1 MDLQSTMRTSSE
13 IETISKRATKAAGF
27 PWGIAEEVGKNIKSL
42 ELLSIS
48 GIENLSLYL
57 EMVKGKETFGP
68 KEISIENNIKPN
80 SFCPFYTG
88 SALLDSASK
97 VEEIKNITL
106 HSINFPILLI
116 PFINRLSDRIG
127 KKIKLQIDDH
137 NFLLNL
143 NKFIATD
150 TNLMGLIIE
159 NAKIIKIEIQ
169 ENEDS
174 FKDKVWDQLY
184 ELSTETFVEETDRL
198 KENAAGAGL
207 ADND

>member
-1 MDLQSTMRTSSE
+1 MRTSSE

-57 EMVKGKETFGP
+57 EQVKGKETFGP

-97 VEEIKNITL
+97 VEEIKNLSL

>member
-1 MDLQSTMRTSSE
+1 MRTSSE

-57 EMVKGKETFGP
+57 EQVKGKETFGP

-97 VEEIKNITL
+97 VEEIKNLTL

-169 ENEDS
+169 ENKDS

>member
-1 MDLQSTMRTSSE
+1 MRTSSE

-27 PWGIAEEVGKNIKSL
+27 PWGIAEEVGKNIKNL

-57 EMVKGKETFGP
+57 EQVKGKETFGP

-97 VEEIKNITL
+97 VEEIKNLTL

-116 PFINRLSDRIG
+116 PFINRLSDKIG

>member
-1 MDLQSTMRTSSE
+1 MRTSSE

-57 EMVKGKETFGP
+57 EQVKGKETFGP

-97 VEEIKNITL
+97 VEEIKNLTL
-106 HSINFPILLI
+106 HSINFPILLV

>member
-1 MDLQSTMRTSSE
+1 MRTSSE
-13 IETISKRATKAAGF
+13 IETTSKRATKAAGF
-27 PWGIAEEVGKNIKSL
+27 PWGIAEEVGKNIKNL

-48 GIENLSLYL
+48 GVENLSLYL
-57 EMVKGKETFGP
+57 ELAKGIEIFGP
-68 KEISIENNIKPN
+68 KEISAENSIAPN

-88 SALLDSASK
+88 SALLDSANK
-97 VEEIKNITL
+97 VEEIKSLTW

-127 KKIKLQIDDH
+127 KKIKLQIDEH
-137 NFLLNL
+137 TFLLNL
-143 NKFIATD
+143 NKFIS
-150 TNLMGLIIE
+150 TNSNLKGLIIDR
-159 NAKIIKIEIQ
+159 AKIVKIEIQ

-174 FKDKVWDQLY
+174 FQSKVWDQLY

>member
-1 MDLQSTMRTSSE
+1 MRTSSE

-57 EMVKGKETFGP
+57 EQVKGKETFGP

-97 VEEIKNITL
+97 VEEIKNLTL

>member
-1 MDLQSTMRTSSE
+1 MRTSSE

-57 EMVKGKETFGP
+57 EQVKGKETFGP

-97 VEEIKNITL
+97 VEEIKNLTL

-116 PFINRLSDRIG
+116 PFINRLSDKIG

>member
-1 MDLQSTMRTSSE
+1 MRTSSE

>member
-1 MDLQSTMRTSSE
+1 MRTSSE

-57 EMVKGKETFGP
+57 EKVKGKETFGP

-97 VEEIKNITL
+97 VEEIKNLTL

>member
-1 MDLQSTMRTSSE
+1 MRTSSE

-174 FKDKVWDQLY
+174 FNDKVWDQLY

>member
-1 MDLQSTMRTSSE
+1 M
-13 IETISKRATKAAGF
+13 
-27 PWGIAEEVGKNIKSL
+27 
-42 ELLSIS
+42 
-48 GIENLSLYL
+48 Y
-57 EMVKGKETFGP
+57 
-68 KEISIENNIKPN
+68 
-80 SFCPFYTG
+80 
-88 SALLDSASK
+88 
-97 VEEIKNITL
+97 
-106 HSINFPILLI
+106 SINFPILLI

-137 NFLLNL
+137 SFMLNL

-159 NAKIIKIEIQ
+159 NAKTVKIEIQ

-174 FKDKVWDQLY
+174 FKSKIWNQLY

>member
-1 MDLQSTMRTSSE
+1 MRTSSE

-57 EMVKGKETFGP
+57 EQVKGKETFGP
-68 KEISIENNIKPN
+68 KEISKENNIKPN

-97 VEEIKNITL
+97 VDEIKNLTL

-169 ENEDS
+169 ENKDS

>member
-1 MDLQSTMRTSSE
+1 MRTSSE

-57 EMVKGKETFGP
+57 EQVKGKETFGP

-97 VEEIKNITL
+97 VEEIKNLTL

-174 FKDKVWDQLY
+174 FKEKVWDQLY

>member
-1 MDLQSTMRTSSE
+1 MRTSSE

-42 ELLSIS
+42 ELLCIS

-57 EMVKGKETFGP
+57 EQVKGKETFGP

-97 VEEIKNITL
+97 VEEIKNLTL

-184 ELSTETFVEETDRL
+184 ELSTESFVEETDRL

>member
-1 MDLQSTMRTSSE
+1 M
-13 IETISKRATKAAGF
+13 
-27 PWGIAEEVGKNIKSL
+27 
-42 ELLSIS
+42 
-48 GIENLSLYL
+48 
-57 EMVKGKETFGP
+57 
-68 KEISIENNIKPN
+68 
-80 SFCPFYTG
+80 
-88 SALLDSASK
+88 
-97 VEEIKNITL
+97 

-116 PFINRLSDRIG
+116 PFINRLSDKIG

>member
-1 MDLQSTMRTSSE
+1 MRTSSE
-13 IETISKRATKAAGF
+13 IETTSKRATKAAGF
-27 PWGIAEEVGKNIKSL
+27 PWGIAEEVGKNIKNL

-57 EMVKGKETFGP
+57 ELAKGIEIFGP
-68 KEISIENNIKPN
+68 KEISAENNIAPN

-88 SALLDSASK
+88 SALLDSANK
-97 VEEIKNITL
+97 VEEIKSLTL

-127 KKIKLQIDDH
+127 KKIKLQVDEH
-137 NFLLNL
+137 TFLLNL
-143 NKFIATD
+143 NKFIS
-150 TNLMGLIIE
+150 TNSNLKGLIIE
-159 NAKIIKIEIQ
+159 KAKIVKIEIQ

-174 FKDKVWDQLY
+174 FQSKVWDQLY

>member
-1 MDLQSTMRTSSE
+1 
-13 IETISKRATKAAGF
+13 
-27 PWGIAEEVGKNIKSL
+27 
-42 ELLSIS
+42 
-48 GIENLSLYL
+48 LY
-57 EMVKGKETFGP
+57 
-68 KEISIENNIKPN
+68 
-80 SFCPFYTG
+80 
-88 SALLDSASK
+88 
-97 VEEIKNITL
+97 
-106 HSINFPILLI
+106 SINFPILLI

-137 NFLLNL
+137 SFMLNL

-159 NAKIIKIEIQ
+159 NAKTVKIEIQ

-174 FKDKVWDQLY
+174 FKSKIWDQLY

>member
-1 MDLQSTMRTSSE
+1 MRTSSE
-13 IETISKRATKAAGF
+13 IETTSKRATKAAGF
-27 PWGIAEEVGKNIKSL
+27 PWGIAEEVGKNVKSL

-48 GIENLSLYL
+48 GIENLNLYL
-57 EMVKGKETFGP
+57 ELAKGIEIFGP
-68 KEISIENNIKPN
+68 KEISAENSIAPN

-88 SALLDSASK
+88 SALLDSANK
-97 VEEIKNITL
+97 VEKIKSLTL
-106 HSINFPILLI
+106 YSINFPILLI

-127 KKIKLQIDDH
+127 KKIKLQIDEH
-137 NFLLNL
+137 TFLLNL
-143 NKFIATD
+143 NKFIS
-150 TNLMGLIIE
+150 TNSNLKGLIIE
-159 NAKIIKIEIQ
+159 NAKIVKIEIQ

-174 FKDKVWDQLY
+174 FQSKVWDQLY

>member
-1 MDLQSTMRTSSE
+1 M
-13 IETISKRATKAAGF
+13 
-27 PWGIAEEVGKNIKSL
+27 
-42 ELLSIS
+42 
-48 GIENLSLYL
+48 Y
-57 EMVKGKETFGP
+57 
-68 KEISIENNIKPN
+68 
-80 SFCPFYTG
+80 
-88 SALLDSASK
+88 
-97 VEEIKNITL
+97 
-106 HSINFPILLI
+106 SINFPILLI

-137 NFLLNL
+137 SFMLNL

-159 NAKIIKIEIQ
+159 NAKTVKIEIQ

-174 FKDKVWDQLY
+174 FKSKIWDQLY